1 MSIIIKIS
9 AILLVVALIINAIKY
24 VLEITKNK

>member
-1 MSIIIKIS
+1 MSIIIKIG

>member
-24 VLEITKNK
+24 VLGIAKK